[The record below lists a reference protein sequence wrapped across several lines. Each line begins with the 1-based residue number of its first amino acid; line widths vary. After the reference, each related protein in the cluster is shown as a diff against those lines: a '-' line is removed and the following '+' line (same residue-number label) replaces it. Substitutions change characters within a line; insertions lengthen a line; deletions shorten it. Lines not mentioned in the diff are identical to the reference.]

1 MYETK
6 LEIPVYFHLSRVIIH
21 FTQPKAQKVGLQGIY
36 TDRTGMLLT
45 TLHR

>member
-6 LEIPVYFHLSRVIIH
+6 LEILVYFHLSRVIIH
-21 FTQPKAQKVGLQGIY
+21 FTQPNAQKFYKVY